1 MYVDCKTPFLIGYD
15 DARRANPGDDEALRK
30 CCMLHTTTYGNKTF
44 QSWLPRG
51 YFEGQRVFVNLVD
64 AASAS
69 FGSELLLDARQ
80 PELLSTLQSRLGTA
94 DFALYTPDNK
104 GWDRQDLSVCRI
116 LCLPATPHHV
126 LFFSDGSRKFSIF
139 VAETDTRK
147 DLLRKIAK
155 LRGMKK
161 PVLDDEKLNPHHTY
175 IVFDD
180 LHNDF
185 EDAVASVVAV

>member
-1 MYVDCKTPFLIGYD
+1 MSH
-15 DARRANPGDDEALRK
+15 ARNRNLLQP
-30 CCMLHTTTYGNKTF
+30 
-44 QSWLPRG
+44 
-51 YFEGQRVFVNLVD
+51 VNC
-64 AASAS
+64 
-69 FGSELLLDARQ
+69 
-80 PELLSTLQSRLGTA
+80 T
-94 DFALYTPDNK
+94 K
-104 GWDRQDLSVCRI
+104 M
-116 LCLPATPHHV
+116 CLATPHHV

-147 DLLRKIAK
+147 DLLRNIAK

-180 LHNDF
+180 LHNEF